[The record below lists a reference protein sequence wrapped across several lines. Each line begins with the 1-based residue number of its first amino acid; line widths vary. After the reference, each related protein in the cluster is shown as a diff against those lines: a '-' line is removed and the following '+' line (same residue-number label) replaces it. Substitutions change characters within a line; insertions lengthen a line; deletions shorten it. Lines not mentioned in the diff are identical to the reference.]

1 MRSTKS
7 LLLTVALF
15 ALVAAAVAAAALAA
29 GTHHGPRPSAH
40 HSTTTKGD
48 EGARDRGKRDD
59 EQGEDEQGE
68 EGHRGACG
76 RHKGICGLDVY
87 WLRTSIQGDVF
98 EIRGGQLALRESSN
112 TAVRTLAQRLITDH
126 TKSLQDA
133 LDLAKKYGISVKT
146 EPTQTQ
152 QWQLEE
158 LSELSGAP
166 FDHDY
171 AQLEVADHQQDIE
184 DAQSEVQ
191 MGCNKEIRQDAA
203 SEIPTLQQHLQLAQ
217 QALST
222 TSED

>member
-1 MRSTKS
+1 MRSIKS
-7 LLLTVALF
+7 VVLTVGVL
-15 ALVAAAVAAAALAA
+15 ALVAAAVATAGLAA
-29 GTHHGPRPSAH
+29 GKHHGPRPSAH
-40 HSTTTKGD
+40 HSTKKGD
-48 EGARDRGKRDD
+48 ETSRERGKRGD

-68 EGHRGACG
+68 EGHRGVCK
-76 RHKGICGLDVY
+76 RHRGVCGLDVY
-87 WLRTSIQGDVF
+87 WLRSSIQGDVF
-98 EIRGGQLALRESSN
+98 EIRGGQLALQKSSN
-112 TAVRTLAQRLITDH
+112 TAVRTLGQRLITDH

-158 LSELSGAP
+158 LSELSGAA
-166 FDHDY
+166 FNHDY

-191 MGCNKEIRQDAA
+191 MGCNKDIREDAA
-203 SEIPTLQQHLQLAQ
+203 NEIPTLQQHLQLAQ